1 MAISFDY
8 LDFFKKVNG
17 QIKKDIGLTVVSES
31 SIDKQNGF
39 PFITFSVVNPHK
51 DLGRTN
57 AVSVYFDIYV
67 NYTAHSNNELEA
79 LTVGDKL
86 RNWFKSANTH
96 YYLGEESGI
105 FLVKL
110 SDNMVIN
117 NLMSIGYDFRNQ
129 FTAVFRVNAPTI
141 NTGMTSIEKVMPPAE
156 QEI

>member
-1 MAISFDY
+1 MAISFNY
-8 LDFFKKVNG
+8 LEFFQKVNG
-17 QIKKDIGLTVVSES
+17 QIKKDVGLPVVSES
-31 SIDKQNGF
+31 AIDKQNSF

-57 AVSVYFDIYV
+57 ATAVYFDIYV

-86 RNWFKSANTH
+86 RNWFKSADTH

-105 FLVKL
+105 YLVKL
-110 SDNMVIN
+110 TDNMIIN

-129 FTAVFRVNAPTI
+129 FTAVFRVNAPEI
-141 NTGMTSIEKVMPPAE
+141 NSDVAEIETVAPPKE
-156 QEI
+156 MEI